1 VHEASGARRKE
12 TIERLTWSQRIRDAL
27 EGDGLTLYAQPI
39 LDLATGQIAR
49 HELLLR
55 MIGTDG
61 RVIPPGAFLPTAE
74 RFGLI
79 QEIDRWVVR
88 RAVALIAKAQGEGCD
103 HCFEVNLSGHSVAD
117 PDLPDLIR
125 KEVES
130 AGVEPSGLTFEVTET
145 AAIAN
150 MTQAQ
155 SFAAT
160 LSSLGCGFAIDDFGS
175 GFGSF
180 YYLKHLP
187 ADIVKI
193 DGDFIRELPRSRVD
207 QLVVESM
214 VQIANGL
221 GMRTVAEFALDDE
234 TIAALRKYGVD
245 FAQGYGVGEP
255 RPAEELFTA
264 PATVR
269 A

>member
-1 VHEASGARRKE
+1 
-12 TIERLTWSQRIRDAL
+12 
-27 EGDGLTLYAQPI
+27 
-39 LDLATGQIAR
+39 
-49 HELLLR
+49 
-55 MIGTDG
+55 
-61 RVIPPGAFLPTAE
+61 
-74 RFGLI
+74 
-79 QEIDRWVVR
+79 
-88 RAVALIAKAQGEGCD
+88 
-103 HCFEVNLSGHSVAD
+103 VAD